1 MADEAGTIRCAIYT
15 RVSTPEQ
22 AEGDFSSIDN
32 QREMAEAYIK
42 SQAGQGWV
50 ALDERYDDRG
60 FSGGTMERPALDR
73 LLQDAQD
80 RLVDCIVVTKID
92 RLSRSLLDF
101 ARIVDILDRHG
112 VSFVSVT
119 QQFDTLNSMGK
130 LTLNILLSF
139 AQFEREMIAER
150 TREKMVAARRK
161 GKWIGG
167 TLPLGYDILDS
178 KLTINGDE
186 AVRVRTI
193 FDLYLKHESLAATL
207 VEMTE
212 RNWTSKSWTT
222 KRGHYRKGKPFQKA
236 SLRRLLTNPIYI
248 GKVLHDGHIYD
259 GEHEGIVDTQVW
271 KRTQQILKK
280 NGSNGGGDVRNRYG
294 ALLKGILRC
303 APCDSAMVHTF
314 IKRNGRQY
322 RYYVCGKAQR
332 TGWANCPTKSIP
344 AEEIERCIY
353 ERIRII
359 GSNPHL
365 VKETIQAAQKQIDE
379 QTALLKAEIR
389 MTRQQLR
396 RFQEEKQALLES
408 ISQGGSVASKAAER
422 LDQVAEEM
430 ESTSSR
436 LSSLQRQL
444 SDLQD
449 QKIDTEDLTTAVA
462 QFDPIWDVLL
472 PRERTRIARLLIQHV
487 DFDGESGTMGITFQ
501 PSGIKALSAEAT
513 TTNEDKK

>member
-1 MADEAGTIRCAIYT
+1 MADEAGIIRCAIYT

-50 ALDERYDDRG
+50 ALDTRYDDRG

-80 RLVDCIVVTKID
+80 SLVDCIVVTKID

-119 QQFDTLNSMGK
+119 QQFDTSNSMGK

-161 GKWIGG
+161 GKWTGG
-167 TLPLGYDILDS
+167 IPPLGYDTLDG
-178 KLTINGDE
+178 KLIVNRDE

-193 FDLYLKHESLAATL
+193 FDLYLKHESLTATMSEL
-207 VEMTE
+207 IE
-212 RNWTSKSWTT
+212 RTWTTKTWTT
-222 KRGHYRKGKPFQKA
+222 KRGFFRKGKPFQKA
-236 SLRRLLTNPIYI
+236 SLRRLLNNPVYI
-248 GKVLHDGHIYD
+248 GKVFHQGQIYD
-259 GEHEGIVDTQVW
+259 GEHEGIVDPEIYE
-271 KRTQQILKK
+271 RTQRILKR
-280 NGSNGGGDVRNRYG
+280 NGSNGGRDVRNRHG

-303 APCDSAMVHTF
+303 APCDAAMVHTF
-314 IKRNGRQY
+314 IKKNGRSY

-344 AEEIERCIY
+344 AEEIEQCIY
-353 ERIRII
+353 ERIRTI
-359 GSNPHL
+359 GSHPAL
-365 VKETIQAAQKQIDE
+365 VEETIRAAQKQIAE
-379 QTALLKAEIR
+379 RTTHLEAEIR
-389 MTRQQLR
+389 ITKRQLSR
-396 RFQEEKQALLES
+396 LQEEKQTLLQS

-422 LDQVAEEM
+422 LDRVADEM
-430 ESTSSR
+430 DLTSSR

-444 SDLQD
+444 ADLQE
-449 QKIDTEDLTTAVA
+449 QKIDTEDLAKAIA
-462 QFDPIWDVLL
+462 QFNPIWDVLL
-472 PRERTRIARLLIQHV
+472 PRERIRIVRLLIQQV
-487 DFDGESGTMGITFQ
+487 DFDGDSGIIGISFQ
-501 PSGIKALSAEAT
+501 PSGIKTLAAEAT
-513 TTNEDKK
+513 TTNENKK